1 MTEEVKEEN
10 TFRPGQTLEQPSL
23 FKDGVNPDAAD
34 ELEDPEELE
43 KMEEMWT
50 KMFKR
55 IADEGTFFVEA
66 IEPFYL

>member
-10 TFRPGQTLEQPSL
+10 TFRPGQTFEQPSL

-55 IADEGTFFVEA
+55 IADEGTFFCRSN
-66 IEPFYL
+66 